1 MTTDIVEALYLPFRY
16 TGCLTEC
23 GICYLNQE
31 RVHKIWAKVECGEYH
46 VTAVSL
52 RHYERNR
59 VTVNIV
65 NSHLIVIYLT
75 TCLNEEQEIKNAM

>member
-1 MTTDIVEALYLPFRY
+1 MAERRKKVLGIL
-16 TGCLTEC
+16 LTANLKITLIKCSQE
-23 GICYLNQE
+23 QE

-59 VTVNIV
+59 V
-65 NSHLIVIYLT
+65 
-75 TCLNEEQEIKNAM
+75 NACFLFL

>member
-1 MTTDIVEALYLPFRY
+1 MMMGYDIYRF
-16 TGCLTEC
+16 TM
-23 GICYLNQE
+23 QE

-59 VTVNIV
+59 V
-65 NSHLIVIYLT
+65 
-75 TCLNEEQEIKNAM
+75 NACFLFL

>member
-1 MTTDIVEALYLPFRY
+1 VYIFLRIQTVGGFRSIFEKYNELFHCNDVFFHAGCKTDKPH
-16 TGCLTEC
+16 
-23 GICYLNQE
+23 E

-59 VTVNIV
+59 VN
-65 NSHLIVIYLT
+65 
-75 TCLNEEQEIKNAM
+75 TCFLFL